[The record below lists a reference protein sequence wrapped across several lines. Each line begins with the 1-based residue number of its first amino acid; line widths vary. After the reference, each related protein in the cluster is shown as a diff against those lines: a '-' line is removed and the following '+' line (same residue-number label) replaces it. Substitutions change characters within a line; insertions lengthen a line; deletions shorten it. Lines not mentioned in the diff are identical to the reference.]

1 MSDPHPPISL
11 LLERVNRLGRDLQD
25 FREGQLQLFRILTR
39 ALEGNNRALDANTRE
54 LAELRKEVRE
64 SGAEQASLAMK
75 VDEAIMRAIQVD
87 RRLDDRDDAQPPT
100 GSA

>member
-11 LLERVNRLGRDLQD
+11 LLERVNRLGRELQD

-54 LAELRKEVRE
+54 LTEPREEVRE
-64 SGAEQASLAMK
+64 LGAEQASLAMK
-75 VDEAIMRAIQVD
+75 VDEAMMRAAQAN
-87 RRLDDRDDAQPPT
+87 RRLDDRDDGQPPA